1 MPIYLPHTQ
10 QGNNETQT
18 GDKTMT
24 TAQIKNA
31 KIDAIST
38 LQAKYNRFAKGL
50 ATPGVDKAA
59 VEKVLEGIRKQIDE
73 LETEL
78 VLIG

>member
-1 MPIYLPHTQ
+1 
-10 QGNNETQT
+10 
-18 GDKTMT
+18 MT
-24 TAQIKNA
+24 TAQLKNA
-31 KIDAIST
+31 KINAVVE
-38 LQAKYNRFAKGL
+38 LQIKYNRFAKGL

-78 VLIG
+78 ALIG